1 MKPARSLLTAL
12 ALLLLFSLPALA
24 SGGGEEHSAGG
35 IPIYVWELI
44 NFAILVGVLVYFGRR
59 PIQQMFSTRRATIA
73 RDIETA
79 SELLEQAEARNSEWQ
94 RRFADLERD
103 LEDIRAT
110 ARQRA
115 EEERTR
121 ILAEASEA
129 AERIQR
135 DAVASVEQELR
146 NAQSQLREEA
156 ASLATDLAAGL
167 LREQIG
173 DSDRDRLVD
182 EFISRVEAGG
192 AASGVPGPGG
202 R

>member
-1 MKPARSLLTAL
+1 MSRSRTFLVSATWALTA
-12 ALLLLFSLPALA
+12 SLPAFA
-24 SGGGEEHSAGG
+24 AGGGEEHAGG
-35 IPIYVWELI
+35 FPFYELI
-44 NFAILVGVLVYFGRR
+44 NFAILVGVLVYFGRGPMR
-59 PIQQMFSTRRATIA
+59 EMFSTRRETIA
-73 RDIETA
+73 RDIQTA

-94 RRFADLERD
+94 RRFADLEGE
-103 LEDIRAT
+103 LEAIRTT
-110 ARQRA
+110 ARHRA

-121 ILAEASEA
+121 ILADASEA

-146 NAQSQLREEA
+146 RAQAQLREEA

-167 LREQIG
+167 LSDQVG
-173 DSDRDRLVD
+173 DGDRDRLVD

-192 AASGVPGPGG
+192 SPASAPGQGG